1 MNPRT
6 TSVEFMVRGF
16 VLVTLGAIAFAL
28 FRQGSIMAIIAAI
41 LILPLA
47 GMQLLSVVAMFVR
60 DLKTVSLLTR
70 RGRHQRGS
78 NGKH

>member
-16 VLVTLGAIAFAL
+16 VFVTLGAIAFAL

-41 LILPLA
+41 LLLPFA
-47 GMQLLSVVAMFVR
+47 GMQLPSVVAMFAS
-60 DLKTVSLLTR
+60 DLRPVWLLIR
-70 RGRHQRGS
+70 RRRHQRRDFS
-78 NGKH
+78 S